1 METSHDG
8 DDRSD
13 PNVYQNAPVNPRFKT
28 VSVFYNGGNK
38 HKSGDEALARV
49 YGELLALF
57 FFEKSVKTKISAFAA
72 ILRCF
77 LRRKIARIRK
87 DSLFDYHPPFCFR
100 TPSKI
105 IIVVSLG
112 LKRAVSLFD
121 IIEAIIWK
129 PNIASI
135 VPIGRIASIYFETM
149 GAIGTIRTII
159 WKPGLNQRKFL
170 AKNSVKTYSVCD
182 VFRHGSKTCNKM
194 RWPLI

>member
-1 METSHDG
+1 M
-8 DDRSD
+8 
-13 PNVYQNAPVNPRFKT
+13 
-28 VSVFYNGGNK
+28 FYNGGNK

-57 FFEKSVKTKISAFAA
+57 FSEKSVKTKISAFAA
-72 ILRCF
+72 ILRCCF

-87 DSLFDYHPPFCFR
+87 GSLFDYHPPFCFR
-100 TPSKI
+100 TPTKI

-112 LKRAVSLFD
+112 LKREVSLFE

-135 VPIGRIASIYFETM
+135 VPIARITSIYFETM

-159 WKPGLNQRKFL
+159 WKPSLNQTKFL
-170 AKNSVKTYSVCD
+170 SKNSVKT
-182 VFRHGSKTCNKM
+182 
-194 RWPLI
+194 